1 MGIEIKK
8 IAKQKEGRLL
18 QTDAGRGT
26 KGKYQESAAKK
37 RKLIG
42 DIKTSSKQE
51 GWTFPG
57 EYFKIDVIT

>member
-8 IAKQKEGRLL
+8 TAKQKEGRLL

-51 GWTFPG
+51 LFSWFN
-57 EYFKIDVIT
+57 